1 MSFYKKMTHLG
12 ILRVKMQ
19 TERRVGT
26 QYDGIVVYKWD
37 QNKDSEIL
45 GLLARAKRGCPGY
58 FQDYD
63 WKSNSA
69 SFSCP
74 SPKLHSLKVIKEL
87 TL

>member
-19 TERRVGT
+19 TE
-26 QYDGIVVYKWD
+26 KSWD
-37 QNKDSEIL
+37 SVWWNSGLQMRSEQDSEIL